1 MLAGQP
7 MLDAFDRFAD
17 RIKSS
22 SEVADAIARL
32 SLPPAEADILLAT
45 YTAEARAGL
54 QLVAPLLGEGMR
66 VLEVGS
72 GIGVLTRFLH
82 DQGVD
87 IVGIEP
93 AASGFGFMHEVGRA
107 VFELDGGASKVRW
120 LPLGAEAL
128 DPAAQGAFD
137 LIFSTNVLEHIG
149 DLEGAF
155 RGMTAVLK
163 PDGRMV
169 HHCPNYFL
177 PYEPHFG
184 IPLVPLAPGL
194 TRFVFPKTLKRY
206 PGVWD
211 ELNFITAGRVR
222 RLSARFGLTVR
233 FERGVLAKILRR
245 FDQDAVFRERQG
257 GPAALI
263 GRLIAGLGLV
273 RAAETIPGEFLSPM
287 VMQLTHAA
295 KPQGV
300 RAQRVA
306 HS

>member
-1 MLAGQP
+1 

-17 RIKSS
+17 RVKSS
-22 SEVADAIARL
+22 PEVAEAVVRS

-45 YTAEARAGL
+45 FTAEARAGL
-54 QLVAPLLGEGMR
+54 ELIAPFLDDGMR

-93 AASGFGFMHEVGRA
+93 AAAGFGFMHEVGGA
-107 VFELDGGASKVRW
+107 VFQLGGGSKVQW
-120 LPLGAEAL
+120 MPIGAEAL
-128 DPAAQGAFD
+128 DPAAHGTFD
-137 LIFSTNVLEHIG
+137 LIFSTNVLEHMAN
-149 DLEGAF
+149 LEGAF
-155 RGMTAVLK
+155 RGMTAVLR

-184 IPLVPLAPGL
+184 IPLVPVFPGL
-194 TRFVFPKTLKRY
+194 TRFVFPKVLKRF
-206 PGVWD
+206 PGLWG

-222 RLSARFGLTVR
+222 RLSASLGLSVR

-245 FDQDAVFRERQG
+245 FDEDEVFRDRQG
-257 GPAALI
+257 GPAALVS
-263 GRLIAGLGLV
+263 RLISALGLV
-273 RAAETIPGEFLSPM
+273 RAAENIPGEFLSPM

-295 KPQGV
+295 KPAGV
-300 RAQRVA
+300 SAERVA
-306 HS
+306 HP